1 MMLGLLLA
9 RAGVPVVVLEKHD
22 DFFRDFRG
30 DTIHPST
37 LEVLYD
43 LGFLDEFLRLPHDE
57 IRALGGNVWGNDVQI
72 ADLTHL
78 PTHCKFLA
86 FMPQW
91 DFLNFLASKASAY
104 PHFSLRMNAGVTDLI
119 VEDGRVR
126 GVRAE
131 TPDGELEI
139 RADLTIGADGRHSTV
154 REKAGFSVVDFGAPM
169 DVLWMRISRH
179 EGDVRSV
186 LGRVDAGR
194 IMVMLDRT
202 AYWQCGYIIAKGK
215 FGELRTRG
223 IEAFRQD
230 ILKLAPFLG
239 DRVDELRSW
248 DDVKLLTVVV
258 DRLERWHRPGL
269 LCIGDA
275 AHAMSPVGGVGI
287 NLAIQD
293 AVATANILAAPLRAR
308 SLTDGDLERVQQRR
322 LFPTKVTQAMQ
333 IFIQRR
339 IITGVLGATSFESRP
354 LPWPLRLLQRF
365 PALRRLPAYAVGV
378 GVRPEHVTLG
388 WHSQLPARE

>member
-37 LEVLYD
+37 LEVLYE
-43 LGFLDEFLRLPHDE
+43 LGMLDEFLRLPHDE
-57 IRALGGNVWGNDVQI
+57 IRALGGNLWGHDVQI

-104 PHFSLRMNAGVTDLI
+104 ANFSLRMNAGVTDLI

-131 TPDGELEI
+131 TPDGALEI

-154 REKAGFSVVDFGAPM
+154 REKAGFRVVDFGAPM
-169 DVLWMRISRH
+169 DVLWMRISRRDA
-179 EGDVRSV
+179 DVRSV

-202 AYWQCGYIIAKGK
+202 TYWQCGYIIAKGK
-215 FGELRTRG
+215 FGELRARG

-230 ILKLAPFLG
+230 ILKLAPFLN

-248 DDVKLLTVVV
+248 DDVKLLTVAV

-293 AVATANILAAPLRAR
+293 AVATANILVAPLRAH
-308 SLTDGDLERVQQRR
+308 SLSDDDLERVQQRR
-322 LFPTKVTQAMQ
+322 LFPAKVTQAMQ

-339 IITGVLGATSFESRP
+339 IITGVLGAASFDSRP

-378 GVRPEHVTLG
+378 GVRPEHVSG
-388 WHSQLPARE
+388 MSE